1 MKNIRRVAVL
11 GAGTMGSRIAAH
23 FANAGVPALL
33 LDLATPGDADRSAT
47 AKKGLEAASKQRP
60 PAFFTDSARRLVTTG
75 NFDDDLAKVGEC
87 DWVIEAIIEDLEAK
101 RALWKKVEAHVERAA
116 ILSTNTSGIPIR
128 AICEGFAPEFRK
140 RFLGTHFFNPPRYL
154 HLVELIPG
162 PETAED
168 VLLTAATFCDR
179 RLGKGVVPA
188 KDTPNFIANRIGG
201 FFGATVH
208 KLAAEEGFTVEE
220 ADLLTGPLIG
230 LPKSAS
236 FRLLDIIGLDVWK
249 AVLDNLAANES
260 DPWRDRFV
268 LPDFAAEMLERGWLG
283 EKTGQGFYRRVEQDG
298 KRVIEVIDLKSFSYR
313 ERREP
318 SFTSVDEAK
327 AIADLPAR
335 LRRLVTADDRAG
347 KFLRR
352 LLADLFIYSAERV
365 PEISDRIV
373 EIDRAM
379 RWGYAFTLGPFE
391 MWDALGF
398 EQTARR
404 MQAEGRRLPENVERM
419 LAKGATSFYREAAGE
434 GAPRKEYFDLA
445 AGRYAE
451 LEDRAGILELPALKR
466 AGAVVEESTAASLVD
481 LGNGVLCV
489 EFHSKMNVLNEGS
502 LRTLRRGLEEAE
514 RNFRALV
521 IANQGQHFSAGAD
534 LSFFL
539 TAAREGQFGRIEEF
553 LKEFQRLNLDLKYAG
568 VPVVAAP
575 FGYTLGG
582 GCEVVLHA
590 AAVQAGAE
598 LSMGLVEVNVGL
610 IPAGGGTKQLLANLG
625 DAEEAFKLISRAV
638 MSSSAAHAKELGLLG
653 PCSRITMNPE
663 RLVADAKRVAVLLAE
678 DYAPRAPGETIEVEG
693 EAGYAKLRLK
703 AWLAHEAGKITEFD
717 LAIVEKLAHVL
728 TGGRLTG
735 KQAVPEEYLLELERE
750 AFLSLCGMKAAQ
762 ERIEHM
768 LRTGKPLRN

>member
-1 MKNIRRVAVL
+1 
-11 GAGTMGSRIAAH
+11 MGSRIAAH

-33 LDLATPGDADRSAT
+33 LDLATPAEGDRNAAARR
-47 AKKGLEAASKQRP
+47 GLEAAVKQKP
-60 PAFFTDSARRLVTTG
+60 PAFFTESARRLVTIG
-75 NFDDDLAKVGEC
+75 NFDDDLAKVAEC
-87 DWVIEAIIEDLEAK
+87 DWVIEAIVEDLEAK
-101 RALWKKVEAHVERAA
+101 RALWKKAA
-116 ILSTNTSGIPIR
+116 RHAKGSAVLSTNTSGIPIR
-128 AICEGFAPEFRK
+128 SISEALPQQLRK
-140 RFLGTHFFNPPRYL
+140 RFLGAHFFNPPRYL

-168 VLLTAATFCDR
+168 VLLATANFCDR

-208 KLAAEEGFTVEE
+208 KLVAEEDFTVEE

-230 LPKSAS
+230 LPNSAS

-249 AVLDNLAANES
+249 AVLDNLAANRD
-260 DPWRDRFV
+260 DPWRERFE
-268 LPDFAAEMLERGWLG
+268 LPGFAAEMLERGWLG
-283 EKTGQGFYRRVEQDG
+283 EKTGQGFYRRVERDG
-298 KRVIEVIDLKSFSYR
+298 KRVIEVVDLKSFTYR
-313 ERREP
+313 ERQEP
-318 SFTSVDEAK
+318 SFASVEEAK
-327 AIADLPAR
+327 AIPELPAR
-335 LRRLVTADDRAG
+335 LRRLVNAEDRAG
-347 KFLRR
+347 KFLWR
-352 LLADLFIYSAERV
+352 LFADLFLYSAERV

-404 MQAEGRRLPENVERM
+404 MQAEGRQLPENVERM
-419 LAKGATSFYREAAGE
+419 LSAGAASFYREAAGE
-434 GAPRKEYFDLA
+434 GAPRTEYFDLA

-451 LEDRAGILELPALKR
+451 LEDRAGVVELAALKR
-466 AGAVVEESTAASLVD
+466 AGAEVETNEAASLVD
-481 LGNGVLCV
+481 LGDGVLCV
-489 EFHSKMNVLNEGS
+489 EFHSKMNVLNQGS
-502 LRTLRRGLEEAE
+502 LAMLRRGLEEAE

-521 IANQGQHFSAGAD
+521 IANQGRHFSAGAD

-539 TAAREGQFGRIEEF
+539 TAAQEGKFDRIETF
-553 LKEFQRLNLDLKYAG
+553 LKEFQQLNLDLKYAG

-598 LSMGLVEVNVGL
+598 LSMGLVEANAGL

-625 DAEEAFKLISRAV
+625 SAEEAFGLISRAV
-638 MSSSAAHAKELGLLG
+638 MSASAAHAKELKLLG

-663 RLVADAKRVAVLLAE
+663 RLVADAQRLAVLLAE
-678 DYAPRAPGETIEVEG
+678 DYAPRAPGETVTVEG
-693 EAGYAKLRLK
+693 EAGYAKLKLK
-703 AWLAHEAGKITEFD
+703 AWLAHEAGKITDFD
-717 LAIVEKLAHVL
+717 LAIAEKLAHVL
-728 TGGRLTG
+728 SGGRLTG
-735 KQAVPEEYLLELERE
+735 KQEAPEEYLLELERE

-762 ERIEHM
+762 ERIEHL

>member
-1 MKNIRRVAVL
+1 M
-11 GAGTMGSRIAAH
+11 GARIAAH

-33 LDLATPGDADRSAT
+33 LDLATPTEGDRNAAARR
-47 AKKGLEAASKQRP
+47 GLEAAAKQKP
-60 PAFFTDSARRLVTTG
+60 PAFFSDSAKRLITLG
-75 NFDDDLAKVGEC
+75 NFDDDLARIAEC
-87 DWVIEAIIEDLEAK
+87 DWVIEAIVENLEAK
-101 RALWKKVEAHVERAA
+101 RALWEKVEPHAGKAA
-116 ILSTNTSGIPIR
+116 VLSTNTSGIPIR
-128 AICEGFAPEFRK
+128 SICQGFPAEFCR

-154 HLVELIPG
+154 HLVELVPG

-168 VLLTAATFCDR
+168 VLLATAAFCDR

-208 KLAAEEGFTVEE
+208 KLVAEEDLTVEE

-236 FRLLDIIGLDVWK
+236 FRLLDIIGLDVWR
-249 AVLDNLAANES
+249 AVLENLAANEI
-260 DPWRDRFV
+260 DPWRERFA
-268 LPDFAAEMLERGWLG
+268 LPGFLAEMLERGWLG
-283 EKTGQGFYRRVEQDG
+283 EKTGQGFYRRVERDG
-298 KRVIEVIDLKSFSYR
+298 KRVIEVIDLKTFEYR
-313 ERREP
+313 ERHEP
-318 SFTSVDEAK
+318 GFESVKEADG
-327 AIADLPAR
+327 IADLPAR
-335 LRRLVTADDRAG
+335 LRHLVAAEDRAG
-347 KFLRR
+347 KFLWK
-352 LLADLFIYSAERV
+352 LLADVFAYSAERV

-391 MWDALGF
+391 TWDALGF

-404 MQAEGRRLPENVERM
+404 MQAEGRQLPENVERM
-419 LAKGATSFYREAAGE
+419 LAEGATSFYRETGKD
-434 GAPRKEYFDLA
+434 GSLRREYFDLA

-451 LEDRAGILELPALKR
+451 LEDRAGILELDALKR
-466 AGAVVEESTAASLVD
+466 AGGAVAESEAASLVD
-481 LGNGVLCV
+481 LGDGVLCV

-502 LRTLRRGLEEAE
+502 FEMLRRGLEEAE

-539 TAAREGQFGRIEEF
+539 SAARNGEFDRVEEF
-553 LKEFQRLNLDLKYAG
+553 LKRFQELNLALKYAA

-598 LSMGLVEVNVGL
+598 LSMGLVEGNVGL
-610 IPAGGGTKQLLANLG
+610 IPAGGGTKELLANLG
-625 DAEEAFKLISRAV
+625 DAEAAFKLISRAV
-638 MSSSAAHAKELGLLG
+638 MSGSAAHAKELGLLG

-663 RLVADAKRVAVLLAE
+663 RLVADAKRLAALLAE
-678 DYAPRAPGETIEVEG
+678 DYAPRAPSEILEVEG
-693 EAGYAKLRLK
+693 EAGYAKLKLQ
-703 AWLAHEAGKITEFD
+703 AWLAHEAGRITDFD
-717 LAIVEKLAHVL
+717 LAIAEKLAYVVS
-728 TGGRLTG
+728 GGRLTG

>member
-1 MKNIRRVAVL
+1 
-11 GAGTMGSRIAAH
+11 MGSRIAAH

-33 LDLATPGDADRSAT
+33 LDLATPAEGDRNAAARR
-47 AKKGLEAASKQRP
+47 GLEAARKQKP
-60 PAFFTDSARRLVTTG
+60 PAFFTESAQRLITIG
-75 NFDDDLAKVGEC
+75 NFDDDLARVAEC
-87 DWVIEAIIEDLEAK
+87 DWVIEAVIEDLEAK
-101 RALWKKVEAHVERAA
+101 RALWKKVARHAERAA
-116 ILSTNTSGIPIR
+116 VLSTNTSGIPIR
-128 AICEGFAPEFRK
+128 SISEALPPEMRK
-140 RFLGTHFFNPPRYL
+140 RFLGAHFFNPPRYL

-168 VLLTAATFCDR
+168 VLLATANFCDR

-208 KLAAEEGFTVEE
+208 KLVTEEGLTVEE

-249 AVLDNLAANES
+249 AVLENLAANPD
-260 DPWRDRFV
+260 DPWRERFA
-268 LPDFAAEMLERGWLG
+268 LPGFLAEMLERGWLG
-283 EKTGQGFYRRVEQDG
+283 EKTGQGFYRRVERDG
-298 KRVIEVIDLKSFSYR
+298 KRVIEVIDLETFEYR

-318 SFTSVDEAK
+318 EFESVKEANS
-327 AIADLPAR
+327 IAELPAR
-335 LRRLVTADDRAG
+335 LRHLVAAEDRAG
-347 KFLRR
+347 KFLWK
-352 LLADLFIYSAERV
+352 LLADLFLYSAERV
-365 PEISDRIV
+365 PEISDRVV

-404 MQAEGRRLPENVERM
+404 MQAEGRKLPESVERM
-419 LAKGATSFYREAAGE
+419 LAEGATSFYRET
-434 GAPRKEYFDLA
+434 RTDSSLRREYFDLT

-451 LEDRAGILELPALKR
+451 LEDRAGILELDVLKR
-466 AGAVVEESTAASLVD
+466 SGAAVAESEAASLVD
-481 LGNGVLCV
+481 LGDGVLCV

-502 LRTLRRGLEEAE
+502 LEMLRRGLEEAE

-534 LSFFL
+534 LTFFL
-539 TAAREGQFGRIEEF
+539 AAAREGKFDRIEEF
-553 LKEFQRLNLDLKYAG
+553 LKRFQELNLALKYAA

-625 DAEEAFKLISRAV
+625 DAEAAFKLISRAV
-638 MSSSAAHAKELGLLG
+638 MSGSAPHAKELGLLG

-663 RLVADAKRVAVLLAE
+663 RLVADAKRLAVLLAE

-703 AWLAHEAGKITEFD
+703 AWLAHEAGKITDFD
-717 LAIVEKLAHVL
+717 LAIAEKLAHVL
-728 TGGRLTG
+728 SGGRLTG
-735 KQAVPEEYLLELERE
+735 KQEAPEEYLLELERE